1 MIEYRAAS
9 IGPAALQA
17 LSEDCEALV
26 MGTTSH
32 GVFIRANSRVIF
44 ISFEAYRGPLTITL
58 NGPTD
63 RLRSVTTGSTAII
76 SSGRLILPSADTLI
90 SVERGELWRP
100 ANAGHPAR
108 PPAERLDSLRAIA
121 KEVLARRGDVGF
133 GALLLPVLGLPDA
146 GRAVSLMIGTSRKA
160 TSTLSGGSQAFR
172 EPQSKGAILQEIRP
186 QVASFDC
193 MARNMPLR
201 SGCFRDVRML
211 STILELRE
219 ALRTDLS
226 CAAEIA
232 CGLLGIGQGLTP
244 SGDDVV
250 VGLLLMLNRWQA
262 ALWPDGDLD
271 SLNRRVVESAY
282 TRTTLLSANLIE
294 CAALGQADERL
305 INVVDCIVTGHP
317 SESECVPHVL
327 GWGASSGI
335 DALVGM
341 ALAVTC

>member
-9 IGPAALQA
+9 IGQMAFQV
-17 LSEDCEALV
+17 LSENREAFV
-26 MGTTSH
+26 IGTTSH
-32 GVFIRANSRVIF
+32 GVFIRAGDRIIF
-44 ISFEAYRGPLTITL
+44 ISFEAYRGPLTLTL
-58 NGPTD
+58 NPPTN
-63 RLRSVTTGSTAII
+63 RLRSVTAGSTAII
-76 SSGRLILPSADTLI
+76 SSGRLILPSADTII
-90 SVERGELWRP
+90 SVERGDMWRP

-108 PPAERLDSLRAIA
+108 TPAERFESLCYLAR
-121 KEVLARRGDVGF
+121 EVLACRGDVGF
-133 GALLLPVLGLPDA
+133 GALLL
-146 GRAVSLMIGTSRKA
+146 
-160 TSTLSGGSQAFR
+160 
-172 EPQSKGAILQEIRP
+172 
-186 QVASFDC
+186 
-193 MARNMPLR
+193 
-201 SGCFRDVRML
+201 L

-250 VGLLLMLNRWQA
+250 MGLLLMLNRWRA

-282 TRTTLLSANLIE
+282 TRTTILSANLIE

-305 INVVDCIVTGHP
+305 INVVDCIVIGHP
-317 SESECVPHVL
+317 SESECVPLVL